1 MACRGV
7 HFAITE
13 ETSQHLKRAV
23 GDDEQVLRIVQDEI
37 EEAWDEEHLC
47 QSDKAWDAIH
57 RCLTNGTLNI
67 DQDSHPLSL
76 CILGGEQLHK
86 GDSYIVSMVSP
97 GEVKQVAAALQ
108 PLKKDWF
115 RTRYFAIDPKDYGP
129 NFDEQDFEYTWDYFE
144 GVRDFYQKAAVEGRW
159 VIFSVD
165 Q

>member
-1 MACRGV
+1 
-7 HFAITE
+7 
-13 ETSQHLKRAV
+13 
-23 GDDEQVLRIVQDEI
+23 
-37 EEAWDEEHLC
+37 LC